1 MLECRLQ
8 FTPVISSRSLAF
20 PGKSSTS
27 SLRYAWHANSGHFG
41 PSIEHVLQVWTNIIH
56 DGPKAVRAWKTE
68 PGATGAIHVQ
78 SVRYSQ
84 SEGPAAVPQVH
95 QGTGKSAL
103 HGLANGT
110 PPLKCIWPGPRLRL
124 PRPLYDPLAGPWQT
138 RGSVPGH
145 SYTAFM
151 CTSACLAHLLAVQS
165 RSWWLCKRR
174 PRATAGQ
181 LRRPRPVS
189 VERRSLCLSGPDQV
203 HRSFKLHRRGCH
215 ERTLK

>member
-151 CTSACLAHLLAVQS
+151 CTSACLAHLFGCAKQELVALQAEATGH
-165 RSWWLCKRR
+165 C
-174 PRATAGQ
+174 RAAAAAPAG
-181 LRRPRPVS
+181 VS
-189 VERRSLCLSGPDQV
+189 GAAKPLLVRA
-203 HRSFKLHRRGCH
+203 
-215 ERTLK
+215 